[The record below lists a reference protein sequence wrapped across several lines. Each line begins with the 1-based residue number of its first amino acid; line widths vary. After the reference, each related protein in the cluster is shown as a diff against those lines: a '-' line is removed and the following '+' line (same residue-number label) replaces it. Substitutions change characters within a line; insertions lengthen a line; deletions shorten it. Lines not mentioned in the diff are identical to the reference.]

1 VHRRTLALAALVAAL
16 ALLLP
21 ATAIAAGAT
30 LRGPADGVVSGATS
44 LDVRVTREAFEAI
57 SAIDLGLR
65 RGGAPLEGS
74 TTRRLCEGL
83 RDCPN
88 SEPSAD
94 FRVPFDPRTGSPFLP
109 STAARMLPNGAYE
122 LRVSIEVG
130 RDTQERSLNLTL
142 SVPPTSPSDVRAS
155 ASGQQVSVEWGRG
168 AEPDLAGYRI
178 ERASGSGGWSNRA
191 QLGASSTAFAD
202 EPGPGSYRYRVV
214 ALRPDGKG
222 GTYEVTSR
230 EVSVTVA
237 EPPRS
242 DASQGGDGN
251 GAGAGSHATNGTRG
265 DQDGAPFEDETSE
278 DGADLAENDGT
289 DETADA
295 GSSGGNGV
303 GAAGGSG
310 SRSSAS
316 SQRRGTQAPSFNLNR
331 RGANTPALPWDD
343 PEYFQEELSYDAPE
357 TADPSE
363 RQTRSSDDGEVLL
376 SIPGAG
382 AFGGGTDGNRAAIPI
397 AGGLLMTAMGL
408 HLWRWLK
415 VPLP

>member
-1 VHRRTLALAALVAAL
+1 VHRRTAALAALVAVL

-44 LDVRVTREAFEAI
+44 LDVRITREPFEAI

-65 RGGAPLEGS
+65 RGGAPVDGS

-88 SEPSAD
+88 SERAAD

-109 STAARMLPNGAYE
+109 SAAARMLPNGVYE

-130 RDTQERSLNLTL
+130 PDIQERSLELTL
-142 SVPPTSPSDVRAS
+142 SVPPATPSDVRAS
-155 ASGQQVSVEWGRG
+155 ASGQQVTVEWGR
-168 AEPDLAGYRI
+168 APEPDLAGYRI
-178 ERASGSGGWSNRA
+178 ERASGGGSWSSRG

-202 EPGPGSYRYRVV
+202 EPGPGGHRYRVV

-230 EVSVTVA
+230 DVGVTVT
-237 EPPRS
+237 EPPQD
-242 DASQGGDGN
+242 DASQGSDDGYGSDPDGSDQTGEGPDGDVS
-251 GAGAGSHATNGTRG
+251 ADGS
-265 DQDGAPFEDETSE
+265 F
-278 DGADLAENDGT
+278 
-289 DETADA
+289 
-295 GSSGGNGV
+295 
-303 GAAGGSG
+303 GAAGDGSDRDTTDDTASG
-310 SRSSAS
+310 GDGAGLAGDSGTRSFGS
-316 SQRRGTQAPSFNLNR
+316 SQRRSAQAPSFNLNR
-331 RGANTPALPWDD
+331 SGANTPSLPWDD
-343 PEYFQEELSYDAPE
+343 PDYFQEELAYDAPG

-363 RQTRSSDDGEVLL
+363 RATRSSGDGEVLL
-376 SIPGAG
+376 SIPGVG
-382 AFGGGTDGNRAAIPI
+382 AFGGGADGNRAAVPI
-397 AGGLLMTAMGL
+397 AGGLLMTTMGL

>member
-1 VHRRTLALAALVAAL
+1 VQRRTAALAALVAAL

-21 ATAIAAGAT
+21 ATALAAGAT

-44 LDVRVTREAFEAI
+44 LDVRVTREPFEAI

-65 RGGAPLEGS
+65 RGGAPIEGS

-88 SEPSAD
+88 SERSAD
-94 FRVPFDPRTGSPFLP
+94 FRIPFDPRTGSPFLP

-122 LRVSIEVG
+122 LRVSIVVG
-130 RDTQERSLNLTL
+130 RDTQELSLDLTL
-142 SVPPTSPSDVRAS
+142 SVPPASPSDVRAS
-155 ASGQQVSVEWGRG
+155 ASGQQVTVEWGR
-168 AEPDLAGYRI
+168 ATEPDLAGYRI
-178 ERASGSGGWSNRA
+178 ERASGSGSWSNRA

-202 EPGPGSYRYRVV
+202 EPGPGTHRYRVV

-230 EVSVTVA
+230 EASVTVA
-237 EPPRS
+237 EPPQD
-242 DASQGGDGN
+242 DASSGSTGTDDGSDGTDGG
-251 GAGAGSHATNGTRG
+251 G
-265 DQDGAPFEDETSE
+265 DQDGARPEGDDDEGSDLGSRDDDGE
-278 DGADLAENDGT
+278 GADDGSV
-289 DETADA
+289 DGNGDGPA
-295 GSSGGNGV
+295 GGAGDPSSGG
-303 GAAGGSG
+303 
-310 SRSSAS
+310 
-316 SQRRGTQAPSFNLNR
+316 SQRRSVQAPSFNLDR
-331 RGANTPALPWDD
+331 SGANTPALPWDD
-343 PEYFQEELSYDAPE
+343 PEYFQERLAYGAAE

-363 RQTRSSDDGEVLL
+363 RRRRSSDDGEVLL
-376 SIPGAG
+376 SIPGVG
-382 AFGGGTDGNRAAIPI
+382 AFGGGVDGDRAAIPI